1 MLRKHLLSGE
11 KIENTMKRMAF
22 LVVGLLVTAITVTVF
37 IISAPPSF
45 DIAEVLGEEGVF
57 DKLDN
62 GLYIA
67 VLKEENVNDN
77 FFDGLCVAILRN
89 VTDTEL
95 VSLIGAGLERPR
107 VRYFRYD
114 ENITKI
120 RGFIMDPHCSTS
132 IVVP

>member
-1 MLRKHLLSGE
+1 MQAGVEGYWCTFGVGLNGYSPSLKSVPFSAMLRKHLLSGE

-95 VSLIGAGLERPR
+95 VSLIAIFL
-107 VRYFRYD
+107 
-114 ENITKI
+114 TA
-120 RGFIMDPHCSTS
+120 
-132 IVVP
+132 